1 VGKGYGGA
9 CGVLVAL
16 LSLSYGA
23 SSPARARMPLEASGV
38 IRAEETQVAAE
49 LQGRVVQVL
58 VQAGDSVTA
67 GQVLVV
73 LERSDALSSVAQ
85 AQAALETARA
95 DLAVVQARPR
105 PEETAAKQAQV
116 AMARAERNRAHAAY
130 QAAVEAL
137 RQPQALR
144 QQILIAQAQVAL
156 AAQNV
161 QLAEAASAQARNEAD
176 QAEWNSS
183 SRRALECEAI
193 AKEAELAAAHA
204 DEQAARLALQHL
216 QEMEKNPLSYL
227 ARAHASEGAYRV
239 AEAAVAVAEAELRD
253 LLAGATAEELVVAQA
268 NVALAQAQ
276 WRLAQARLDRLTLRS
291 PATGTVTMRMTNV
304 GETALPGVTL
314 LRVADLGEVTLTVYV
329 PQTRLA
335 EVSLGQPVD
344 ITVDS
349 FPGRAFVGRVVH
361 IADEA
366 QFTPRNIAT
375 QEERVNTV
383 YAVKIRLPNP
393 EGLLKPGMA
402 ADAVFGR

>member
-1 VGKGYGGA
+1 
-9 CGVLVAL
+9 
-16 LSLSYGA
+16 
-23 SSPARARMPLEASGV
+23 
-38 IRAEETQVAAE
+38 
-49 LQGRVVQVL
+49 
-58 VQAGDSVTA
+58 
-67 GQVLVV
+67 
-73 LERSDALSSVAQ
+73 
-85 AQAALETARA
+85 
-95 DLAVVQARPR
+95 
-105 PEETAAKQAQV
+105 
-116 AMARAERNRAHAAY
+116 
-130 QAAVEAL
+130 
-137 RQPQALR
+137 
-144 QQILIAQAQVAL
+144 
-156 AAQNV
+156 
-161 QLAEAASAQARNEAD
+161 
-176 QAEWNSS
+176 
-183 SRRALECEAI
+183 
-193 AKEAELAAAHA
+193 
-204 DEQAARLALQHL
+204 L